1 MPGATITVGNVEI
14 TAVHD
19 NEGALPLSMVF
30 PGVDAELWV
39 PYQQKYPEC
48 FNGDNNENFA
58 AHLSS
63 ARGGTSLRNLPTRT
77 PSKSWPVTTAS
88 TPGNLSALEISMLTI
103 LA

>member
-48 FNGDNNENFA
+48 FNGENMLDRWRLGNNCI
-58 AHLSS
+58 
-63 ARGGTSLRNLPTRT
+63 
-77 PSKSWPVTTAS
+77 
-88 TPGNLSALEISMLTI
+88 ISINISVTI
-103 LA
+103 LANLFCLLVIRFAQTQYYGIWP

>member
-39 PYQQKYPEC
+39 PYKQRYPEC
-48 FNGDNNENFA
+48 FNGDNN
-58 AHLSS
+58 
-63 ARGGTSLRNLPTRT
+63 
-77 PSKSWPVTTAS
+77 
-88 TPGNLSALEISMLTI
+88 
-103 LA
+103 

>member
-30 PGVDAELWV
+30 PGVEAELWV

-58 AHLSS
+58 AHFDCYVIRS
-63 ARGGTSLRNLPTRT
+63 GGQYDTGRYWCWKYGHKSRNCYCFRWR
-77 PSKSWPVTTAS
+77 SRW
-88 TPGNLSALEISMLTI
+88 
-103 LA
+103 

>member
-39 PYQQKYPEC
+39 PYQQKYPEDITQALI
-48 FNGDNNENFA
+48 FDKVDDGW
-58 AHLSS
+58 
-63 ARGGTSLRNLPTRT
+63 RGQLVDV
-77 PSKSWPVTTAS
+77 KEVEKI
-88 TPGNLSALEISMLTI
+88 LEFDFIN
-103 LA
+103 